1 MTDRNRISFA
11 LALGVVAAATLAGCA
26 SSATAPTAGG
36 SSAAASSSMSPSSS
50 ASASDSSTPS
60 ASATDGQGGDTGGS
74 VSGTLCSTTELTGGT
89 EPGSGGAAGSTIIH
103 LTFKNTGS
111 TTCVLQGWPGVSFV
125 GDGNGTQLGAPATL
139 DRAAPHPTVTLAP
152 GATAVAPLKI
162 AQAGNYPSA
171 SCTPTPAD
179 GFRVYPPG
187 STTALYIKASG
198 YTACASTAAPLL
210 DVQAVVAQGQATD

>member
-1 MTDRNRISFA
+1 MKVRNRIPLV
-11 LALGVVAAATLAGCA
+11 LAVGMVAAAALGGCA
-26 SSATAPTAGG
+26 SAATAPGT
-36 SSAAASSSMSPSSS
+36 STSATNASTTPDAASSSAP
-50 ASASDSSTPS
+50 ASSTPS

-74 VSGTLCSTTELTGGT
+74 VSGTLCSAADLTGGT

-111 TTCVLQGWPGVSFV
+111 STCVLQGWPGVSFV
-125 GDGNGTQLGAPATL
+125 GDNNGTQLGAPATL
-139 DRAAPHPTVTLAP
+139 DRGAPHPTVTLAP
-152 GATAVAPLKI
+152 GDTAVAPLKI
-162 AQAGNYPSA
+162 AQAGNYPSN

-187 STTALYIKASG
+187 STTSLFIAASG

-210 DVQAVVAQGQATD
+210 DVQAVVPQGQATD